1 MIGTSD
7 FNTLGQ
13 VGHYTI
19 FWYCLKSL
27 ITLRLKLSS
36 INSFTI
42 IFALMKRQGQ
52 EKIVCEYCGKAFK
65 KQGIGTH
72 KRHQHGEV
80 VVERKI
86 IKKRFEEEKLVVK
99 LKSPEPV
106 KLSSGG
112 SLGSKTI
119 SKTTEVEKPE
129 IWELI
134 QDADKEN
141 RIMKQA
147 YEKRVKFSTWSKP
160 ELEERLSVLETR
172 IRGLQIAWKNA
183 GPLEQGK
190 IHREMDSINWD
201 IFAIKKNIQDHKD
214 GIK

>member
-112 SLGSKTI
+112 SLGSYSNSI
-119 SKTTEVEKPE
+119 SSKSSNSFLDELDYKEIERIDKSIKSMHTARAVFQRAMETEGTTGNADCPSIKSQQCLER
-129 IWELI
+129 ITELMM
-134 QDADKEN
+134 QKA
-141 RIMKQA
+141 A
-147 YEKRVKFSTWSKP
+147 LVK
-160 ELEERLSVLETR
+160 
-172 IRGLQIAWKNA
+172 
-183 GPLEQGK
+183 K
-190 IHREMDSINWD
+190 ILARN
-201 IFAIKKNIQDHKD
+201 
-214 GIK
+214 GG